1 MKRKG
6 DVPFWDVLE
15 VNPRTPVSA
24 GEKGTPPMLELITGR
39 TTAETEAAVR
49 GTLDEVAREGARR
62 MIEVA
67 LQLEVAGDPE
77 SRAILRRLIPD
88 KITVTPT
95 ERGWS
100 YRGEANPVGSIEFPS
115 GRLGER
121 AG

>member
-1 MKRKG
+1 
-6 DVPFWDVLE
+6 
-15 VNPRTPVSA
+15 
-24 GEKGTPPMLELITGR
+24 
-39 TTAETEAAVR
+39 
-49 GTLDEVAREGARR
+49 

-77 SRAILRRLIPD
+77 SRAILRRLIPG

-100 YRGEANPVGSIEFPS
+100 YRGEANLVGSIEFPS

-121 AG
+121 AGEGRA